1 MTHDTCIIRTASVP
15 RWSSR
20 FSLPHDHAAFQE
32 LRSNTQAPPDH
43 DRWAADDQ
51 RPPRAI
57 NSDHCQLGRPL
68 YIALLPVAFRPRP
81 ALDDPLLS
89 FVASTCATVARR
101 VLSIVGARRAHSL
114 GSVAVIDPLI
124 ERRRQRRL
132 SEVLPTQP
140 AVALGQQRPDPSSD
154 CCFTS
159 PISRN
164 RHQADRWNFGTRTPA
179 AEPSSPPHCQLEYRR
194 VRCDK
199 AVWPGNPRRCAAT
212 HPTLT
217 MCLGSPRMKASTLS
231 TSWFARH

>member
-1 MTHDTCIIRTASVP
+1 MAVHESSAGRSVCRRFGRHRTADH
-15 RWSSR
+15 RSR
-20 FSLPHDHAAFQE
+20 LSTASPPLGSGCWPAPH
-32 LRSNTQAPPDH
+32 
-43 DRWAADDQ
+43 
-51 RPPRAI
+51 
-57 NSDHCQLGRPL
+57 
-68 YIALLPVAFRPRP
+68 
-81 ALDDPLLS
+81 DPLLS